1 MTNSHRFLPTDLPGV
16 VVVEPQVHRDER
28 GFFQES
34 YQKEK
39 YTRGGI
45 SDTFV
50 QDNHSRSLLGTL
62 RGLHLQRT
70 KLQAKLVRAIEG
82 EVWDVAVDVR
92 RGSPSFGRWVAA
104 TLSAENFRQLYVPAG
119 MAHGFCVV
127 SEVAQVE
134 YKCSAFYD
142 PQDELVVAWNDPD
155 LGIEWPVDDPVLSE
169 RDRSAS
175 TLADLEH
182 LLPHYQIPA

>member
-1 MTNSHRFLPTDLPGV
+1 
-16 VVVEPQVHRDER
+16 
-28 GFFQES
+28 
-34 YQKEK
+34 
-39 YTRGGI
+39 
-45 SDTFV
+45 
-50 QDNHSRSLLGTL
+50 
-62 RGLHLQRT
+62 
-70 KLQAKLVRAIEG
+70 
-82 EVWDVAVDVR
+82 
-92 RGSPSFGRWVAA
+92 
-104 TLSAENFRQLYVPAG
+104 
-119 MAHGFCVV
+119 VV

-175 TLADLEH
+175 TLSDLEH